1 MIDRGYV
8 FVRVYN
14 GGRQVQRCAGPAN
27 HPGVFDDAIC
37 LLNRYREKL
46 HLGKAIH
53 VIKEKQ
59 LSLKDACE
67 LYWIQFACK
76 KKSAQSYAHHLEI
89 LRTFFGNKTMDA
101 ITTQDV
107 IEFREW
113 RLKSVSRGTMNTEH
127 VCLITLYA
135 FLYRSVKMGVMDPIA
150 LPEQNP
156 AWLVRRDDRRMF
168 ARRRSLSEEEFQK
181 MMGLAEPPMRRIIL
195 GAIHSMLRRKD
206 LLALTKDNIDRV
218 SNELVGVQAKTGI
231 PYHVPINN
239 VMEKLIETA
248 PGPHLFDRQNFE
260 DRFNRLMRRAEIK
273 GFQFRDLRRTGARAL
288 LKKGVDL
295 ATVSALLG
303 HSNIFTTQSYVGAPN
318 EDKRPGGEILERNF
332 DFDLSQ
338 PPPPGPF
345 GRGYRYH
352 YYWLKE
358 MKVISPDK
366 SDGMDMECQS
376 NLPKSRHPNLPDREP
391 VPIPAA

>member
-8 FVRVYN
+8 FVRVFN
-14 GGRQVQRCAGPAN
+14 GGRQVQRCVGPVN

-46 HLGKAIH
+46 HLGKAIQI
-53 VIKEKQ
+53 IKEKH
-59 LSLKDACE
+59 LSFKDACE

-76 KKSAQSYAHHLEI
+76 KKSAQSYAHHLVI
-89 LRTFFGNKTMDA
+89 LKTFFGNKTMDA

-107 IEFREW
+107 VEFREW
-113 RLKSVSRGTMNTEH
+113 RLKLVSRGTMNTEH

-135 FLYRSVKMGVMDPIA
+135 FLYRSVKTGILDPIA

-181 MMGLAEPPMRRIIL
+181 MMTLADPPMRRIIL

-206 LLALTKDNIDRV
+206 LLALTKDNVDRV

-239 VMEKLIETA
+239 IMEKLIQTA
-248 PGPHLFDRQNFE
+248 PGHHLFEGQNFE
-260 DRFNRLMRRAEIK
+260 YRFVCLLRRAEIK

-295 ATVSALLG
+295 ATVSSLLG

-352 YYWLKE
+352 HDWLKE
-358 MKVISPDK
+358 LKVISPEK
-366 SDGMDMECQS
+366 PDGMDMRCRL
-376 NLPKSRHPNLPDREP
+376 NLPNDQSSNRHAQGPAPT
-391 VPIPAA
+391 PAA

>member
-8 FVRVYN
+8 FIRVYN
-14 GGRQVQRCAGPAN
+14 GGRQVQRCAGPVN
-27 HPGVFDDAIC
+27 HPGVFDDAVC

-46 HLGKAIH
+46 HLGKAIQ
-53 VIKEKQ
+53 VIKEKH
-59 LSLKDACE
+59 LSFKDACE

-76 KKSAQSYAHHLEI
+76 KKSAKSYAYHLAVLKE
-89 LRTFFGNKTMDA
+89 FFGNKTMDA
-101 ITTQDV
+101 ITPQDV
-107 IEFREW
+107 VEFREW
-113 RLKSVSRGTMNTEH
+113 RIKAVSRGTMNTEH
-127 VCLITLYA
+127 VCLITLYS
-135 FLYRSVKMGVMDPIA
+135 FLYRSVKTGVLDPIA

-156 AWLVRRDDRRMF
+156 AWLIRRDDRRIF

-181 MMGLAEPPMRRIIL
+181 MMALADPQMRRIIL
-195 GAIHSMLRRKD
+195 GAIHTMLRRKD
-206 LLALTKDNIDRV
+206 LLALTKDNIDRI

-231 PYHVPINN
+231 PYHVPIND
-239 VMEKLIETA
+239 VVEKLIETA
-248 PGPHLFDRQNFE
+248 PGPLLFDRQNFE
-260 DRFNRLMRRAEIK
+260 DRFNRLMERAEIK

-303 HSNIFTTQSYVGAPN
+303 HTNIFTTQSYVGAPN

-332 DFDLSQ
+332 EFDLSQ
-338 PPPPGPF
+338 APPPGPF

-352 YYWLKE
+352 HFWLNQ

-366 SDGMDMECQS
+366 KDGMDMTCQS
-376 NLPKSRHPNLPDREP
+376 KLPKNQTQSSVDIIP
-391 VPIPAA
+391 VPIRAV